1 MANGHVNIV
10 IGGRDGLSSVL
21 TSALKSVKAFADGT
35 AEGARA
41 AIAAFRT
48 RAAAL
53 KDSLVMES
61 EAFQRAHKSAL
72 SAYETLDE
80 ISKRVDAPREA
91 ARAQEEHNKALAR
104 YNRLLEEA
112 AARQRALYAK
122 RHFFN
127 AFDPNTFGNLSKL
140 HGGDDSGPSLVKRL
154 QAITA
159 SARKAWPALMMVN
172 RAMGE
177 SDGVT
182 AKFAQGLSG
191 IAGMFMA
198 FGPLGAVVGAAQ
210 AGIDALAERFK
221 EKADRMVEMAAKAA
235 QKMREKLAATKDAK
249 FDALVD
255 GLSGVTEAAEKAANR
270 FDRMAAAKERL
281 TASANRIVDA
291 VDNAELAAM
300 RRQMELE
307 ESRAGDGDKGR
318 VGAEWRLKIAQRQA
332 EIEELSAERARAA
345 EEESLHL
352 AEQRLA
358 ITEKNA
364 AKLHSAAERAEKA
377 YLNAEATFAES
388 DPAYVKRFKAVA
400 DKAWKRA
407 KDEYASYD
415 SQESEL
421 TALRNDIAAN
431 EIARESG
438 VADTYANIE
447 KRQNELRVEIRKAA
461 DERQKAEIAAAQA
474 AAKERER
481 LDREAHQKRMA
492 DLRAEIAEQSKAAG
506 SLRAVAASAQSEFD
520 KAFAMYRDSARAE
533 AEIGEEK
540 DYRNDL
546 ERLHKDARRYGGK
559 WRIDEL
565 SSLMAA
571 GDTQGVSDTLATWR
585 KSKGFTPQVEAM
597 VRASAA
603 ENAKTTVED
612 ELRKIETNTKD
623 LSSKLEELISMKG
636 GS

>member
-270 FDRMAAAKERL
+270 FDRTQDCTTTGR
-281 TASANRIVDA
+281 NRGTI
-291 VDNAELAAM
+291 
-300 RRQMELE
+300 
-307 ESRAGDGDKGR
+307 GR
-318 VGAEWRLKIAQRQA
+318 TRTGGRG
-332 EIEELSAERARAA
+332 
-345 EEESLHL
+345 
-352 AEQRLA
+352 
-358 ITEKNA
+358 
-364 AKLHSAAERAEKA
+364 
-377 YLNAEATFAES
+377 
-388 DPAYVKRFKAVA
+388 
-400 DKAWKRA
+400 
-407 KDEYASYD
+407 
-415 SQESEL
+415 
-421 TALRNDIAAN
+421 
-431 EIARESG
+431 RES
-438 VADTYANIE
+438 TSC
-447 KRQNELRVEIRKAA
+447 RT
-461 DERQKAEIAAAQA
+461 
-474 AAKERER
+474 
-481 LDREAHQKRMA
+481 
-492 DLRAEIAEQSKAAG
+492 
-506 SLRAVAASAQSEFD
+506 
-520 KAFAMYRDSARAE
+520 
-533 AEIGEEK
+533 
-540 DYRNDL
+540 
-546 ERLHKDARRYGGK
+546 
-559 WRIDEL
+559 
-565 SSLMAA
+565 AA
-571 GDTQGVSDTLATWR
+571 GDHREECGE
-585 KSKGFTPQVEAM
+585 TPFCG
-597 VRASAA
+597 RACR
-603 ENAKTTVED
+603 EG
-612 ELRKIETNTKD
+612 
-623 LSSKLEELISMKG
+623 LS
-636 GS
+636 